1 MHIDHLSIVYLLG
14 PPEDFAAAAE
24 FVRAA
29 DTLQLAE
36 GVFLTRG
43 ADHSALQ
50 AGIESRLLPRA
61 AFFVCSFRHADAAA
75 HSGAIPIRTEL
86 MRWLNKPRG

>member
-14 PPEDFAAAAE
+14 QPEDFAAAAE

-36 GVFLTRG
+36 GVLLVRG
-43 ADHSALQ
+43 ADHSALE
-50 AGIESRLLPRA
+50 AGIASLLLPRA
-61 AFFVCSFRHADAAA
+61 AYFVCSFRHADAAG

-86 MRWLNKPRG
+86 MRWLQNPRA